1 MSKDDN
7 IRILKEI
14 SHKLD
19 QLIVLSKLTN
29 RKALEDYRKEIQRDP
44 VFSRILDS
52 ADGSLTYSNLSK
64 KVSEDLS
71 VADITV
77 KKKIS
82 TLKEMGFLITRRE
95 GREVYYE
102 NSGLLE

>member
-1 MSKDDN
+1 MSKDDE
-7 IRILKEI
+7 IEILKEI

-29 RKALEDYRKEIQRDP
+29 RKVLEDFRKELQRDP
-44 VFSRILDS
+44 VLSKILGY
-52 ADGSLTYSNLSK
+52 ADGSLAYSDLSK
-64 KVSEDLS
+64 KVSEELK

-82 TLKEMGFLITRRE
+82 TLKEMGFLVTRKE
-95 GREVYYE
+95 GRNVYYE
-102 NSGLLE
+102 NSGLL